1 VVGVVEATG
10 CDDPVWLNCQ
20 HRPLVTVGCSAAF
33 EAVSWPFTLAVVSD
47 VACLLV
53 LLFGSAPLGWCDWA
67 PAGRRAVPTMVV
79 S

>member
-47 VACLLV
+47 VACLLGV
-53 LLFGSAPLGWCDWA
+53 AARLCTIGL
-67 PAGRRAVPTMVV
+67 V
-79 S
+79 